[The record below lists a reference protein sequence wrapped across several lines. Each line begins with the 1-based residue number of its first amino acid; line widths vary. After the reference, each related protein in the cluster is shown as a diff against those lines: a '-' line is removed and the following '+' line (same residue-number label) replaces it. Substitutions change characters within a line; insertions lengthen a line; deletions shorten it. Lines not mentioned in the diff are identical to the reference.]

1 MVDATIKA
9 LSQMVSPPFRS
20 VLLKA
25 VGLAIAVLVVIGI
38 ALQRVLV
45 WLLDTGGAWLETTVG
60 PQAHGPVN
68 VLEWMLAIVA
78 GLGVIMGAVF
88 LMPAVT
94 SLVAGFFVDQIAEQV
109 ERTYYPQE
117 PAGVAVP
124 LGLAIL
130 EGVKFALLALVVYL
144 CAVPFLLAAG
154 LGVVIFIIATAY
166 LLGRVYFEL
175 VAMRFHPLAEAK
187 RLRRDHQASLFV
199 AGLFIAAFVSIPIV
213 SLATPLFGTAFMVHV
228 YKRLTAAQPLL
239 LARMEP

>member
-1 MVDATIKA
+1 MVDAAIMA

-20 VLLKA
+20 VLFKA
-25 VGLAIAVLVVIGI
+25 VGLAIALLVVVGI

-60 PQAHGPVN
+60 PHAHGPVN
-68 VLEWMLAIVA
+68 VLEWALAIVA
-78 GLGVIMGAVF
+78 GLGVITGAVF

-94 SLVAGFFVDQIAEQV
+94 SLVAGFFVDQIAERV
-109 ERTYYPQE
+109 ERTYYSQE

-154 LGVVIFIIATAY
+154 LGVIIFFIATAF

-175 VAMRFHPLAEAK
+175 VALRFHPLAEAK
-187 RLRRDHQASLFV
+187 RLRRHHQASLFV